1 MSKEEKKKS
10 GVSIYGQ
17 SDFMIDADPIEE
29 IFALN
34 FRGFG
39 KKNQYKIKQKRTTY
53 KPIKRV
59 D

>member
-17 SDFMIDADPIEE
+17 SDFMINADPIEE

-34 FRGFG
+34 LGDFLSENLIDMENNRL
-39 KKNQYKIKQKRTTY
+39 KCASLL
-53 KPIKRV
+53 
-59 D
+59 